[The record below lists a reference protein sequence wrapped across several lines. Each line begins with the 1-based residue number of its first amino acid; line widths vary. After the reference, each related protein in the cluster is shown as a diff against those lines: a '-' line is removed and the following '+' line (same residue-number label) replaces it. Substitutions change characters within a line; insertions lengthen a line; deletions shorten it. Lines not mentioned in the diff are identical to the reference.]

1 MYLEKKEYKAFIAT
15 INLLQKVLPPKSSIE
30 VRNGIIRARHCTKKF
45 LVEINLKSIFP
56 NSSFS
61 LSLTHSTSRMLKGLL
76 NTDNKIVVV
85 PSHTGIT
92 IAESGTIVPIKKPD
106 PDRLVRYQPRYEIE
120 NKLQIDYKK
129 LIVTFIIEKES
140 QRRIKVIS
148 NLERITRVIVQVI
161 DSNIIMKILNP
172 KDSGANFLGFST
184 KITPDYD
191 IPTNEIFVINTE
203 PIIYCPTPIR
213 VSIYPSVR
221 PGWCVYKINGLIS
234 KSPFIEI
241 TAYNFASANPK
252 IRDYYDI

>member
-1 MYLEKKEYKAFIAT
+1 M
-15 INLLQKVLPPKSSIE
+15 
-30 VRNGIIRARHCTKKF
+30 
-45 LVEINLKSIFP
+45 
-56 NSSFS
+56 
-61 LSLTHSTSRMLKGLL
+61 

-241 TAYNFASANPK
+241 MFL
-252 IRDYYDI
+252 